1 MEDQQEGVPMKRT
14 LFLTAALAATAM
26 VLAACSND
34 STTPPAGGGTTTS
47 SSGGTMSAAT
57 VQVADNGTY
66 GKILTDGQGNTLY
79 LFEQDQGTKSAC
91 ATGCSSTW
99 HALTVSGGQPS
110 AGDGANTSLVGVAK
124 QADGSMQVTY
134 NGHLVYTYTGD
145 STAGDTNGEGIS
157 GVWFVVSPS
166 GSAVQQ
172 AMSGGSSSSSGGYS
186 YH

>member
-1 MEDQQEGVPMKRT
+1 MKRT
-14 LFLTAALAATAM
+14 LFLTAALAAWAL

-34 STTPPAGGGTTTS
+34 STTPPAGGGTTTTS
-47 SSGGTMSAAT
+47 SSGTTMSGGT

-91 ATGCSSTW
+91 TTGCSSTW

-110 AGDGANTSLVGVAK
+110 AGDGATANLVGVAK

-166 GSAVQQ
+166 GDAVQQ
-172 AMSGGSSSSSGGYS
+172 AMSGGSSSSSGGYG

>member
-1 MEDQQEGVPMKRT
+1 MQRT
-14 LFLTAALAATAM
+14 LFLTAALAALALA
-26 VLAACSND
+26 LAACSNN

-47 SSGGTMSAAT
+47 SSGTTMSGGT
-57 VQVADNGTY
+57 VRVGDNGTY
-66 GKILTDGQGNTLY
+66 GKILTDGEGNTLY
-79 LFEQDQGTKSAC
+79 LFEQDQGTTSAC
-91 ATGCSSTW
+91 TTGCSSTW

-110 AGDGANTSLVGVAK
+110 AGDGATASLLAVAK

-134 NGHLVYTYTGD
+134 NGHLLYTYAGD

-157 GVWFVVSPS
+157 GVWFVVSPT
-166 GSAVQQ
+166 GAAVQH

>member
-1 MEDQQEGVPMKRT
+1 MKRT
-14 LFLTAALAATAM
+14 LFLTAALAASAL
-26 VLAACSND
+26 VLGACSND

-47 SSGGTMSAAT
+47 SSSGTTMSGGT
-57 VQVADNGTY
+57 VQVTDNGTY

-91 ATGCSSTW
+91 TTGCSSTW

-110 AGDGANTSLVGVAK
+110 AGDGATASLLGVAK

-134 NGHLVYTYTGD
+134 NGHLVYTYAGD

-157 GVWFVVSPS
+157 GVWFVVSPT